1 MLSSDYI
8 LVYDS
13 GNGGK
18 YVLQNLKKK
27 LPLENF
33 ILFKDTE
40 FCPYGNKKI
49 LDLKEN
55 ITKKIN
61 YLLSTYKI
69 KLIVIA
75 CNTISSLFKTYLL
88 NKFTQCNFLF
98 VNPKITTQMLKNKT
112 LILGTTNTIKNNK
125 RIQFYKNNK
134 NLYVLGLSNLAK
146 IIDDNIKKL
155 DTILPILRAKLAP
168 YINFEIKNIVLAC
181 THYNYIKKQLK
192 TIFHQVKFY
201 ESSMEVSTLA
211 KRLLENLDLI
221 NINNKKQTVL
231 ILNKI

>member
-18 YVLQNLKKK
+18 YVLQNLRKK

-40 FCPYGNKKI
+40 FCPYGNKK
-49 LDLKEN
+49 LSELKEN

-61 YLLSTYKI
+61 SLLSSYNI

-75 CNTISSLFKTYLL
+75 CNTISSLFKNYLI
-88 NKFTQCNFLF
+88 NKFKQYNFLF
-98 VNPKITTQMLKNKT
+98 VSPKINTNILKNKT
-112 LILGTTNTIKNNK
+112 LILGTTNTIKYNK
-125 RIQFYKNNK
+125 KIKFYKNNK

-146 IIDDNIKKL
+146 IIDDNMKHL
-155 DTILPILRAKLAP
+155 DAVLPIIQPKLAP
-168 YINFEIKNIVLAC
+168 YMNFSIKNIVLAC

-192 TIFHQVKFY
+192 SIFHQVKFY
-201 ESSMEVSTLA
+201 ENSSEVSTLA
-211 KRLLENLDLI
+211 KKLLENLDLI
-221 NINNKKQTVL
+221 NMNNKKAK
-231 ILNKI
+231 ILELNNI

>member
-18 YVLQNLKKK
+18 YVLQNLRKK

-40 FCPYGNKKI
+40 FCPYGNKK
-49 LDLKEN
+49 LSELKEN

-61 YLLSTYKI
+61 SLLSNYNI

-75 CNTISSLFKTYLL
+75 CNTISSLFKNYLISEF
-88 NKFTQCNFLF
+88 NQYNFLF
-98 VNPKITTQMLKNKT
+98 VSPKINTNILKNKT
-112 LILGTTNTIKNNK
+112 LILGTTNTIKYNK
-125 RIQFYKNNK
+125 KIKFYKNNK

-146 IIDDNIKKL
+146 IIDDNMKHL
-155 DTILPILRAKLAP
+155 DAVLPIIQPKLAP
-168 YINFEIKNIVLAC
+168 YMNFSIKNIVLAC

-192 TIFHQVKFY
+192 SIFHQVKFY
-201 ESSMEVSTLA
+201 ENSSEVSTLA
-211 KRLLENLDLI
+211 KKLLENLDLI
-221 NINNKKQTVL
+221 NMNNKKAK
-231 ILNKI
+231 ILELNNI